1 MSLTRRTPLRSRP
14 KGKGNQGER
23 EIVDMCREYG
33 WPHARRN
40 FASGGQ
46 GGADIINGPPGVSL
60 EVKRCETA
68 KIWSWIAQAEEA
80 AMATDIPTVVFRR
93 NRGDWWA
100 CAPSDEWEAL
110 EQLVGGPP
118 KFTVVRERERVDLW
132 KWLDVATEGAQVLPG
147 VPRVRFKRESSD
159 WYTVGPARE
168 FFDLLRLREQS

>member
-23 EIVDMCREYG
+23 EIVDMCRDYG
-33 WPHARRN
+33 WTQARRN

-80 AMATDIPTVVFRR
+80 AMATDIPAVIFRR

-100 CAPSDEWEAL
+100 CAPADDWATL
-110 EQLVGGPP
+110 QYHLGDPP
-118 KFTVVRERERVDLW
+118 TVTIIRNQERVDLW
-132 KWLDVATEGAQVLPG
+132 RWLDLATVGAGALPG
-147 VPRVRFKRESSD
+147 VPRVRFRRASSG
-159 WYTVGPARE
+159 WYTIGPAVE
-168 FFDLLRLREQS
+168 FFAALRQRETA